1 VPQRVAPTLQAF
13 MMNLHLT
20 TLLLGVGLGVVLVI
34 LLRGNLLHLG
44 HGVFWFLVA
53 VTAVGLGIWPRIL
66 DGIASLVGIAY
77 APTLLLLL
85 AVMVLLVK
93 SLHND
98 ILVSRLEGQLR
109 RLNQR
114 LALYEVAS
122 PPELDRTEAPSSDD

>member
-1 VPQRVAPTLQAF
+1 
-13 MMNLHLT
+13 MMSLHLT
-20 TLLLGVGLGVVLVI
+20 TLLLGVGLGAILVI

-53 VTAVGLGIWPRIL
+53 GAAVGLGIWPRIL
-66 DGIASLVGIAY
+66 DGFASLVGIGY

-114 LALYEVAS
+114 LALYEVTS
-122 PPELDRTEAPSSDD
+122 PSEHERAETPPSAD